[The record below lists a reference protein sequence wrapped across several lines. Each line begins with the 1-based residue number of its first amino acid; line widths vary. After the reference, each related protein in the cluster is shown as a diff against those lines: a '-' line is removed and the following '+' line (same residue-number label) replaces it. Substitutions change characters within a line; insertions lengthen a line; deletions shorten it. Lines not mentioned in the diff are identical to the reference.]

1 MQLRD
6 EHGCF
11 LSSSDEAG
19 LLKSYSETLFGTGED
34 FPLTGM
40 KGRLGISPAEVKEQI
55 SSIKLGKAVP
65 RDSPA
70 WRSLG
75 PQAHQHAAAVPNR
88 EIEQGTLCSSVTS
101 SQISWLPKPPK
112 KPDKPESLRPIGVIA
127 PEGKIL
133 AGALRK
139 RLKPA
144 LQTAMQGLPQFGFV
158 PGRGT
163 EEAICKALSRV
174 DEARQRA
181 ALFQRAPGRGHQGL
195 QLKGSLTLSVDMSKA
210 FDMVDRVRLREALEV
225 FIIEVVGLL
234 HINAL
239 YRITASDKAFD
250 IATRRGIKQG
260 CKLAPSLF
268 AFATGLLYRQV
279 QQHIDASL

>member
-1 MQLRD
+1 
-6 EHGCF
+6 
-11 LSSSDEAG
+11 
-19 LLKSYSETLFGTGED
+19 
-34 FPLTGM
+34 M
-40 KGRLGISPAEVKEQI
+40 KDRLGISPAEVKEQL
-55 SSIKLGKAVP
+55 SSIKVGKAVP
-65 RDSPA
+65 RDSPPVVA

-75 PQAHQHAAAVPNR
+75 PRAHQHAAAVLNR
-88 EIEQGTLCSSVTS
+88 EIEQGSLSTSVIS

-127 PEGKIL
+127 HEGKIL

-163 EEAICKALSRV
+163 EEAICKAVSHV

-195 QLKGSLTLSVDMSKA
+195 QLKGSLTLSVDMNKA
-210 FDMVDRVRLREALEV
+210 FDMVDRVRLREALEASAADPL
-225 FIIEVVGLL
+225 IIEVVGLL
-234 HINAL
+234 HISAL
-239 YRITASDKAFD
+239 YRMTASDKAFD
-250 IATRRGIKQG
+250 IATKRGIKQG
-260 CKLAPSLF
+260 CKFAPPLF
-268 AFATGLLYRQV
+268 AFATGLLFSQV
-279 QQHIDASL
+279 QQHKPGYSQCTRMTSCFNLISTTGLS